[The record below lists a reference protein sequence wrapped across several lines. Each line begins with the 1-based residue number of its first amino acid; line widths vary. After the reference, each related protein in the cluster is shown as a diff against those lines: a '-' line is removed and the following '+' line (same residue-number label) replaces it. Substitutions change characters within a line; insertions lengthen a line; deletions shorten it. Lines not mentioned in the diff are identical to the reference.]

1 MIPQHNKPASIFILI
16 PIYLPAFK
24 AGGPLKSIANM
35 VDHLGSEFD
44 FHIIASD
51 RDLGDKAAFPGVVP
65 NTWIHVAKAKVLYV
79 RPALRGLLAISR
91 ILSVSDY
98 SLLYLNSVFSRLFSM
113 LPLLIL
119 TFHLVRRVP
128 VIVAPR
134 GEFSPG
140 ALMIKPKRKKLYLSI
155 LRLLRLDYGI
165 IWHASSEFER
175 LDIIRQFPEH
185 AQIQV
190 APNIPL
196 SPTHQTKPV
205 VFIAGDISLNTAKIE
220 PGLPP
225 NKEPGN
231 LSIIFF
237 SRVSRKKNLDGAIK
251 LLSGLKGS
259 VTFHIY
265 GPIED
270 HEHWQECSTLIRSLE
285 GNIHV
290 EYRGEIRPE
299 QVLHVLSQYH
309 LFLLPTHGEN
319 FGHVIAES
327 LAAGCP
333 VLISDQTPWRNL
345 DHLGIGWDIPL
356 DQPENFRSVL
366 ARCVE
371 MGTDEFRLFSRRAKS
386 YARNRNL
393 DQGSVIQHRE
403 MFVHSLAQLKFL
415 RGGKSHQ

>member
-175 LDIIRQFPEH
+175 LDIIRHFPNMHKSNWPQTYHCRQFTKLSHWFLSRGISVATRQRLNPDYR
-185 AQIQV
+185 QIKNRGTSVSYSFLAYHGRRIWTVQ
-190 APNIPL
+190 
-196 SPTHQTKPV
+196 SGFYPV
-205 VFIAGDISLNTAKIE
+205 
-220 PGLPP
+220 
-225 NKEPGN
+225 
-231 LSIIFF
+231 
-237 SRVSRKKNLDGAIK
+237 
-251 LLSGLKGS
+251 
-259 VTFHIY
+259 
-265 GPIED
+265 
-270 HEHWQECSTLIRSLE
+270 
-285 GNIHV
+285 
-290 EYRGEIRPE
+290 
-299 QVLHVLSQYH
+299 
-309 LFLLPTHGEN
+309 
-319 FGHVIAES
+319 
-327 LAAGCP
+327 
-333 VLISDQTPWRNL
+333 
-345 DHLGIGWDIPL
+345 
-356 DQPENFRSVL
+356 
-366 ARCVE
+366 
-371 MGTDEFRLFSRRAKS
+371 
-386 YARNRNL
+386 
-393 DQGSVIQHRE
+393 
-403 MFVHSLAQLKFL
+403 
-415 RGGKSHQ
+415 